1 MSESE
6 MVFSFLTKLN
16 ALTGGLFLLC
26 AFGLVGIRQML
37 TCLRIYVFQAL
48 LLAVSAVILG
58 YYHASIHL
66 FVVAA
71 LTIVTKVFIIPWVLR
86 QAVGYESYA
95 KREIS
100 QVLNIPTSLLISIAI
115 TIFAYYIAGPLL
127 AANGAGAF
135 EKVNLP
141 IGMASLLIGAYTVTV
156 RGEAVPQLLGILAM
170 ENGAF
175 FAGISIA
182 SNLPLIAELA
192 AAFYVLITV
201 LVIGLL
207 AMRIHTVIAK
217 TAVGEMMA
225 LREE

>member
-1 MSESE
+1 MSQPELL
-6 MVFSFLTKLN
+6 FSFLTKLN
-16 ALTGGLFLLC
+16 ALMGGVFLLC
-26 AFGLVGIRQML
+26 AFGLVGIRQMR

-48 LLAVSAVILG
+48 LLAISAVILG
-58 YYHASIHL
+58 YYHASLQLLVI
-66 FVVAA
+66 AA
-71 LTIVTKVFIIPWVLR
+71 LTIITKVFLIPWVLR
-86 QAVGYESYA
+86 QAMGYESYA

-100 QVLNIPTSLLISIAI
+100 QAINIPTSLLLSVAI

-127 AANGAGAF
+127 VANGAGVF

-175 FAGISIA
+175 FAGIAIA

-207 AMRIHTVIAK
+207 AMRIHKIIAK

>member
-1 MSESE
+1 MNESE
-6 MVFSFLTKLN
+6 LLFSLLTKLN

-26 AFGLVGIRQML
+26 AFGLVAIRQML
-37 TCLRIYVFQAL
+37 TCLRIYVGQAL
-48 LLAVSAVILG
+48 LLAISAVILG

-66 FVVAA
+66 YVVAA
-71 LTIVTKVFIIPWVLR
+71 LTIITKVFIIPWVLR
-86 QAVGYESYA
+86 HSIGYDSFS

-100 QVLNIPTSLLISIAI
+100 QALNIPTTLLLSAAI
-115 TIFAYYIAGPLL
+115 TIFAYYISSPLL
-127 AANGAGAF
+127 KAAAADVF

-175 FAGISIA
+175 FAGVSIA

-207 AMRIHTVIAK
+207 AMRIHEKIAK

>member
-1 MSESE
+1 MSQDLL
-6 MVFSFLTKLN
+6 VSFLTKLN
-16 ALTGGLFLLC
+16 ALTGGVFLLC

-37 TCLRIYVFQAL
+37 TCLRIYVFQSL
-48 LLAVSAVILG
+48 LLAISAIILG
-58 YYHASIHL
+58 YFHASIHL

-71 LTIVTKVFIIPWVLR
+71 LTIATKVFIIPWVLR

-100 QVLNIPTSLLISIAI
+100 QVINIPVSLLIAVVIAI
-115 TIFAYYIAGPLL
+115 FSYYIASPLL
-127 AANGAGAF
+127 TSGAGVF

-141 IGMASLLIGAYTVTV
+141 IGMASLLIGTYTVTV

-182 SNLPLIAELA
+182 PNLPLIAELA

-207 AMRIHTVIAK
+207 AMRIHQMIAK

>member
-1 MSESE
+1 MSSQDLL
-6 MVFSFLTKLN
+6 SFLTKLN
-16 ALTGGLFLLC
+16 ALTGGVFLLS
-26 AFGLVGIRQML
+26 AFGLLAIRQML
-37 TCLRIYVFQAL
+37 TCLRIYVFQSL

-58 YYHASIHL
+58 YYHASVHL

-100 QVLNIPTSLLISIAI
+100 QAINIPTSLLLAVAI

-127 AANGAGAF
+127 DATSAGAF
-135 EKVNLP
+135 QKVNLP
-141 IGMASLLIGAYTVTV
+141 VGMASLLIGAYTVTV

-182 SNLPLIAELA
+182 PNLPLIAELA
-192 AAFYVLITV
+192 AAFYVLIIV
-201 LVIGLL
+201 LVVGLL
-207 AMRIHTVIAK
+207 AMRIHKMIAK
-217 TAVGEMMA
+217 TAVGEMIA